1 MDAVEGLTRTQGI
14 DRISMTDLANAAGI
28 TRTALYNYFPDKPAL
43 LLAFTEQ
50 VNSAFVERYKRE
62 LPSGVSAARR
72 LSAFV
77 RLQLEGLV
85 AHPHPPAAELG
96 ASLGPDAY
104 QALAAHVAPMQR
116 LLTEIVEEGTAGGE
130 FDRLPAERVAGL
142 TLSMVG
148 SQRLPL
154 VNGEIEMSAAQ
165 APYTAAY
172 CAVELLAEAHEARH
186 AWRRRP
192 DRQLDSRS
200 VVAQEARHVHE
211 ENLGRAAPF
220 HRLLAERP
228 DPGGK
233 VHRYHRAPG
242 EEPRKQQHAADPS
255 THGGSIPEG
264 QRQPARGRRA
274 EVPPRAARQKTWQCP
289 VKSARFRS
297 RQRFDTH
304 CWATDS
310 LETAAPT

>member
-1 MDAVEGLTRTQGI
+1 MPKITAPTIAAHRARTRDRIMDAVDGLIRSQGI
-14 DRISMTDLANAAGI
+14 DRISMTDVANAAGI

-116 LLTEIVEEGTAGGE
+116 LLTEIIEEGATAGE
-130 FDRLPAERVAGL
+130 FDRLPAERTAGL

-154 VNGEIEMSAAQ
+154 VNDEIDLDG
-165 APYTAAY
+165 T
-172 CAVELLAEAHEARH
+172 H
-186 AWRRRP
+186 ALVTRFVLRA
-192 DRQLDSRS
+192 LG
-200 VVAQEARHVHE
+200 VATETVDTI
-211 ENLGRAAPF
+211 L
-220 HRLLAERP
+220 
-228 DPGGK
+228 
-233 VHRYHRAPG
+233 
-242 EEPRKQQHAADPS
+242 PS
-255 THGGSIPEG
+255 T
-264 QRQPARGRRA
+264 ARKNT
-274 EVPPRAARQKTWQCP
+274 E
-289 VKSARFRS
+289 SS
-297 RQRFDTH
+297 H
-304 CWATDS
+304 
-310 LETAAPT
+310 

>member
-1 MDAVEGLTRTQGI
+1 MDAVEELTRSQGI
-14 DRISMTDLANAAGI
+14 DRISMTDVANAAGI

-50 VNSAFVERYKRE
+50 VSNAFVERYKRE

-77 RLQLEGLV
+77 RLQLEGIV

-116 LLTEIVEEGTAGGE
+116 LLTEILEEGSAAGE

-154 VNGEIEMSAAQ
+154 VNGEVDIDGTHTLVTRFVLRA
-165 APYTAAY
+165 
-172 CAVELLAEAHEARH
+172 
-186 AWRRRP
+186 
-192 DRQLDSRS
+192 
-200 VVAQEARHVHE
+200 
-211 ENLGRAAPF
+211 LGVRTETVDTILPS
-220 HRLLAERP
+220 
-228 DPGGK
+228 DP
-233 VHRYHRAPG
+233 
-242 EEPRKQQHAADPS
+242 QS
-255 THGGSIPEG
+255 
-264 QRQPARGRRA
+264 
-274 EVPPRAARQKTWQCP
+274 
-289 VKSARFRS
+289 
-297 RQRFDTH
+297 DTQ
-304 CWATDS
+304 S
-310 LETAAPT
+310 SN

>member
-1 MDAVEGLTRTQGI
+1 MPKITAPTIAAHRARTRDRIMDAVEGLTRTQGI
-14 DRISMTDLANAAGI
+14 DRISMTDVANAAGI

-116 LLTEIVEEGTAGGE
+116 LLTEIVEEGTASGE

-148 SQRLPL
+148 SQRMPL
-154 VNGEIEMSAAQ
+154 VNGEI
-165 APYTAAY
+165 
-172 CAVELLAEAHEARH
+172 
-186 AWRRRP
+186 
-192 DRQLDSRS
+192 DID
-200 VVAQEARHVHE
+200 
-211 ENLGRAAPF
+211 
-220 HRLLAERP
+220 
-228 DPGGK
+228 
-233 VHRYHRAPG
+233 
-242 EEPRKQQHAADPS
+242 
-255 THGGSIPEG
+255 
-264 QRQPARGRRA
+264 
-274 EVPPRAARQKTWQCP
+274 
-289 VKSARFRS
+289 
-297 RQRFDTH
+297 DTH
-304 CWATDS
+304 ALVTRFV
-310 LETAAPT
+310 LRALGVRTETVDTILPTGRTKNTESTQ

>member
-1 MDAVEGLTRTQGI
+1 MEAVEGLTRSQGI
-14 DRISMTDLANAAGI
+14 DRISMTDVASAAGI

-77 RLQLEGLV
+77 RFQLEGLV

-116 LLTEIVEEGTAGGE
+116 LLTEIVEEGTAAGE
-130 FDRLPAERVAGL
+130 FDRLPSDRVAGL

-154 VNGEIEMSAAQ
+154 VSGEIDVDGTHALVTRFVLRALGVATETVDTILPAN
-165 APYTAAY
+165 TA
-172 CAVELLAEAHEARH
+172 E
-186 AWRRRP
+186 
-192 DRQLDSRS
+192 
-200 VVAQEARHVHE
+200 
-211 ENLGRAAPF
+211 
-220 HRLLAERP
+220 
-228 DPGGK
+228 
-233 VHRYHRAPG
+233 
-242 EEPRKQQHAADPS
+242 S
-255 THGGSIPEG
+255 T
-264 QRQPARGRRA
+264 Q
-274 EVPPRAARQKTWQCP
+274 
-289 VKSARFRS
+289 
-297 RQRFDTH
+297 DTQ
-304 CWATDS
+304 
-310 LETAAPT
+310 

>member
-1 MDAVEGLTRTQGI
+1 MPKITAPTIAAHRARTRDRIMDAVEGLTRTQGI
-14 DRISMTDLANAAGI
+14 DRISMTDVANAAGI

-77 RLQLEGLV
+77 RLQLEGLL

-116 LLTEIVEEGTAGGE
+116 LLTEIVEEGAVSGE

-148 SQRLPL
+148 SQRMPL
-154 VNGEIEMSAAQ
+154 VNGEI
-165 APYTAAY
+165 
-172 CAVELLAEAHEARH
+172 
-186 AWRRRP
+186 
-192 DRQLDSRS
+192 DID
-200 VVAQEARHVHE
+200 
-211 ENLGRAAPF
+211 
-220 HRLLAERP
+220 
-228 DPGGK
+228 
-233 VHRYHRAPG
+233 
-242 EEPRKQQHAADPS
+242 
-255 THGGSIPEG
+255 
-264 QRQPARGRRA
+264 
-274 EVPPRAARQKTWQCP
+274 
-289 VKSARFRS
+289 
-297 RQRFDTH
+297 DTH
-304 CWATDS
+304 ALVTRFV
-310 LETAAPT
+310 LRALGVQTETVDTILPAGSTENTESTQ